1 MLGPS
6 FGTASPGERPQRLG
20 YFGPMRKLAA
30 WCHDRR
36 RTVLGL
42 WVAAFL
48 LLAVLWGT
56 AAGEYVNN
64 FQLPG
69 TESQRAYDLLKDR
82 FPEQSGDTA
91 TVVFAVDQGGVLD
104 TGNRPQ
110 IERVRAE
117 IEKSPEVL
125 AVGDPFAR
133 GAPVSKDGKI
143 TFAQIQFRKGA
154 GDVDVKQVK
163 TMAEDTLALDGKGG
177 VQVAL
182 GGDIIHWST
191 AEQGGAGEI
200 FGILVAAA
208 VLFLTLGVVA
218 MGLPLLNALF
228 AMVVSLALMGVIG
241 TRLLDVVDWSPQLA
255 AMIGIGVGIDYALL
269 ILNRFRLER
278 GAGRDVRDATLVA
291 IDTSGRAVLFA
302 GVVVVIAMLGM
313 LLLGISFLYGPAI
326 GAALS
331 VLFTMGAALT
341 LMPALLSKIGGRIK
355 PAGNGNG
362 DVGADLADRE
372 SGFAARWSHF
382 VARRPLPVAVVALA
396 VLIALA
402 LPATHMR
409 LATSDAS
416 TYKKDDTTRVAYDLL
431 KQGFGPGFNAPLL
444 LAIELPR
451 AGDQVPLQQIGDAL
465 REQDGIAEVLPPQL
479 NERGDT
485 ATMIAYPTTTPQDE
499 RTDEVVRQARDETL
513 PPVAEQT
520 GARVSIGGVTATNL
534 DFAKTIRD
542 KLPLFIGVVVGL
554 SLLLLAVVFRSLLI
568 PVKAGV
574 FNLLSITGAF
584 GVVTLIFQDG
594 NLAGLFGDAT
604 GPIESFLPIMVF
616 AVVFGLS
623 MDYEVFLVSRMHEEW
638 VHTRDARYAVQH
650 GLAMT
655 GRVVTAAAVIM
666 IAVFGAFA
674 IGNERALAMMGVGFA
689 SAIFIDAF
697 IIRLLLLPAVMHL
710 AGPAMWW
717 MPAWLERRLPR
728 LHIEAEERP
737 DADEAAVPTGA
748 EAASE
753 REAAPIPH

>member
-1 MLGPS
+1 
-6 FGTASPGERPQRLG
+6 
-20 YFGPMRKLAA
+20 MRTLAA

-36 RTVLGL
+36 RTVIGL
-42 WVAAFL
+42 WVAAFVV
-48 LLAVLWGT
+48 LAALWGT
-56 AAGEYVNN
+56 AAGEFVNN
-64 FQLPG
+64 FRLPG

-82 FPEQSGDTA
+82 FPQQAGDTA
-91 TVVFAVDQGGVLD
+91 TVVFAVDKGKVLD
-104 TGNRPQ
+104 AGNRPTIQ
-110 IERVRAE
+110 QAVAE
-117 IEKSPEVL
+117 IKKSPEVL
-125 AVGDPFAR
+125 AVGDPLAN
-133 GAPVSKDGKI
+133 GAPVSKDGRI

-163 TMAEDTLALDGKGG
+163 TMAESTLKLDGKGG

-200 FGILVAAA
+200 FGILVAAL

-228 AMVVSLALMGVIG
+228 AMVVSLALMAVIG
-241 TRLLDVVDWSPQLA
+241 TRVLDVVDWSPQLA

-278 GAGRDVRDATLVA
+278 GAGREVREATLIA
-291 IDTSGRAVLFA
+291 LDTSGRAVLFA
-302 GVVVVIAMLGM
+302 GIVVVIAMLGM
-313 LLLGISFLYGPAI
+313 MLLGISFLYGPAI

-331 VLFTMGAALT
+331 VLATMIASLT
-341 LMPALLSKIGGRIK
+341 LIPAILGTRIGRRIK
-355 PAGNGNG
+355 KSKAHS
-362 DVGADLADRE
+362 ADE
-372 SGFAARWSHF
+372 ETGFAARWSRF
-382 VARRPLPVAVVALA
+382 VADRPAPVAVVALA
-396 VLIALA
+396 ILIALA
-402 LPATHMR
+402 LPALHMR
-409 LATSDAS
+409 LSTSDAS
-416 TYKKDDTTRVAYDLL
+416 TYKKDDTTRIAYDLL
-431 KQGFGPGFNAPLL
+431 KEGFGAGFNAPLL
-444 LAIELPR
+444 LAVELPKG
-451 AGDQVPLQQIGDAL
+451 GDQAALAQIGDAL
-465 REQDGIAEVLPPQL
+465 GKQDGIAQVLPPIV
-479 NERGDT
+479 NDAGDT

-499 RTDEVVRQARDETL
+499 RTDETVKTARDTTL
-513 PPVAEQT
+513 PPIEQAT
-520 GARVSIGGVTATNL
+520 GTRVSIGGATATNL
-534 DFAKTIRD
+534 DFSSTIRA

-568 PVKAGV
+568 PVKAGI

-594 NLAGLFGDAT
+594 HGAGLFGGAT

-638 VHTRDARYAVQH
+638 THTKDARYAVRH

-655 GRVVTAAAVIM
+655 GRVVTAAAIIM

-689 SAIFIDAF
+689 AAIFIDAF

-710 AGPAMWW
+710 VGPAMWW
-717 MPAWLERRLPR
+717 MPAWLEKRLPH
-728 LHIEAEERP
+728 LNIEPPDELPAPREGERQP
-737 DADEAAVPTGA
+737 VPV
-748 EAASE
+748 
-753 REAAPIPH
+753 

>member
-1 MLGPS
+1 
-6 FGTASPGERPQRLG
+6 
-20 YFGPMRKLAA
+20 MRKLAA

-42 WVAAFL
+42 WVAAFVIS
-48 LLAVLWGT
+48 AALWGT
-56 AAGEYVNN
+56 AAGGFVNN

-69 TESQRAYDLLKDR
+69 TESQRTYDLLSER

-91 TVVFAVDQGGVLD
+91 TVVFAVDRGGVLD
-104 TGNRPQ
+104 AGNRPQ
-110 IERVRAE
+110 IDRVRAE

-133 GAPVSKDGKI
+133 GAPVSPDGKI

-154 GDVDVKQVK
+154 GEVDAAAVK
-163 TMAEDTLALDGKGG
+163 TMADDTLALDGKDG

-200 FGILVAAA
+200 FGLLVAAI

-228 AMVVSLALMGVIG
+228 AMVVSLGLMAVVG
-241 TRLLDVVDWSPQLA
+241 TRLIDVVDWSPQLA

-278 GAGRDVRDATLVA
+278 GAGRSVRDATLVS

-326 GAALS
+326 AAALS
-331 VLFTMGAALT
+331 VLFTMVAALT

-355 PAGNGNG
+355 PAKNGG
-362 DVGADLADRE
+362 GGRDPDLADRE
-372 SGFAARWSHF
+372 IGFAARWSAF
-382 VARRPLPVAVVALA
+382 VARRPLPVAVLALV

-409 LATSDAS
+409 LASSDAS
-416 TYKKDDTTRVAYDLL
+416 TYKEDDTARIAYDLL
-431 KQGFGPGFNAPLL
+431 KEGFGPGFSAPLL
-444 LAIELPR
+444 LAVELPEP
-451 AGDQVPLQQIGDAL
+451 GDDAALQQISEAL
-465 REQDGIAEVLPPQL
+465 GAQDGIAQVLPPRL
-479 NERGDT
+479 NEAGDT
-485 ATMIAYPTTTPQDE
+485 ATMIAYPETTPQDE
-499 RTDEVVRQARDETL
+499 RTDEVVRQARSETL
-513 PPVAEQT
+513 PPIAEQT
-520 GARVSIGGVTATNL
+520 GARVSIGGATASNL
-534 DFAKTIRD
+534 DFAQTIRD

-568 PVKAGV
+568 PVKAGI
-574 FNLLSITGAF
+574 FNLLSIAGAF

-638 VHTRDARYAVQH
+638 VHTGDATYAVRH

-655 GRVVTAAAVIM
+655 GRVVTAAAIIM

-710 AGPAMWW
+710 GGPAMWW
-717 MPAWLERRLPR
+717 MPAWLDRLLPR
-728 LHIEAEERP
+728 LHIERP
-737 DADEAAVPTGA
+737 DETPVEGMPRD
-748 EAASE
+748 
-753 REAAPIPH
+753 REPQPATT

>member
-1 MLGPS
+1 
-6 FGTASPGERPQRLG
+6 
-20 YFGPMRKLAA
+20 MRKLAA

-36 RTVLGL
+36 RTVIGL
-42 WVAAFL
+42 WVAAFFVI
-48 LLAVLWGT
+48 AALWGT
-56 AAGEYVNN
+56 AAGEYSNN
-64 FQLPG
+64 FRLPG
-69 TESQRAYDLLKDR
+69 TESQRAYDLLKSR

-91 TVVFAVDQGGVLD
+91 NVVFAVDKGRVLD
-104 TGNRPQ
+104 AANRSQ

-133 GAPVSKDGKI
+133 GAPVSPDGKI

-154 GDVDVKQVK
+154 GDVDAAKVK
-163 TMAEDTLALDGKGG
+163 TMAEDTLKLDGKGG
-177 VQVAL
+177 IQVAL

-200 FGILVAAA
+200 FGILVAAL

-228 AMVVSLALMGVIG
+228 AMVVSLGLMAVIG
-241 TRLLDVVDWSPQLA
+241 THLLDVVDWTPQLA

-278 GAGRDVRDATLVA
+278 GAGREVRDATLVA

-302 GVVVVIAMLGM
+302 GIVVVIAMLGM
-313 LLLGISFLYGPAI
+313 MLLGISFLYGPAI

-341 LMPALLSKIGGRIK
+341 LMPALLSKIGGRVK
-355 PAGNGNG
+355 PAKNGNG
-362 DVGADLADRE
+362 GGAADLADRE
-372 SGFAARWSHF
+372 IGFAARWSRF
-382 VARRPLPVAVVALA
+382 VARRPLPVAILALA

-409 LATSDAS
+409 LASSDAS
-416 TYKKDDTTRVAYDLL
+416 TYKKDDTTRIAYDLL
-431 KQGFGPGFNAPLL
+431 KQGFGPGFSAPLL
-444 LAIELPR
+444 LAVELPR
-451 AGDQVPLQQIGDAL
+451 AGDQAALTQIGDAL
-465 REQDGIAEVLPPQL
+465 REQNGIAEVLPPIL
-479 NERGDT
+479 NKRGDT
-485 ATMIAYPTTTPQDE
+485 ATMIAYPATTPQDE
-499 RTDEVVRQARDETL
+499 RTDTTVEQARDGTL
-513 PPVAEQT
+513 PPITQAT
-520 GARVSIGGVTATNL
+520 GARVSIGGATATNL
-534 DFAKTIRD
+534 DFAQTIRD

-568 PVKAGV
+568 PVKAGI
-574 FNLLSITGAF
+574 FNLLSIAGAF

-638 VHTRDARYAVQH
+638 VHTHDAHYAVRH

-655 GRVVTAAAVIM
+655 GRVVTAAAIIM

-717 MPAWLERRLPR
+717 MPGWLERRLPH
-728 LHIEAEERP
+728 LHIERP
-737 DADEAAVPTGA
+737 DAEDEEPPPADDRPA
-748 EAASE
+748 E
-753 REAAPIPH
+753 REPEPVSG

>member
-1 MLGPS
+1 
-6 FGTASPGERPQRLG
+6 
-20 YFGPMRKLAA
+20 MRKLAA

-36 RTVLGL
+36 RLVIGL
-42 WVAAFL
+42 WVAAFFL
-48 LLAVLWGT
+48 VAAVWAT
-56 AAGEYVNN
+56 AAGEYSNN
-64 FQLPG
+64 FRLPG
-69 TESQRAYDLLKDR
+69 TESQRAYDLLKDK

-91 TVVFAVDQGGVLD
+91 SVVFAVDEGSVLD
-104 TGNRPQ
+104 ESKRPQ
-110 IERVRAE
+110 IERVREE
-117 IEKSPEVL
+117 IAKSPEVL

-133 GAPVSKDGKI
+133 GAPVSQDGRI
-143 TFAQIQFRKGA
+143 AFAQIQFRKGA
-154 GDVDVKQVK
+154 GEVDAAAVK

-200 FGILVAAA
+200 FGLLVAAV

-228 AMVVSLALMGVIG
+228 AMIVSLSLMAVVG
-241 TRLLDVVDWSPQLA
+241 TRLLDVVDWTPQLA
-255 AMIGIGVGIDYALL
+255 AMLGIGVGIDYALL

-278 GAGRDVRDATLVA
+278 GAGRDVREATLIS

-302 GVVVVIAMLGM
+302 GIVVVIAMLGM
-313 LLLGISFLYGPAI
+313 MLLGISFLYGPAI
-326 GAALS
+326 GAALA
-331 VLFTMGAALT
+331 VLATMTASLT

-355 PAGNGNG
+355 PAKVEG
-362 DVGADLADRE
+362 DGTGDLADRE
-372 SGFAARWSHF
+372 TGFAARWSGF
-382 VARRPLPVAVVALA
+382 VARRPVPVALLALA

-402 LPATHMR
+402 LPALHMR

-431 KQGFGPGFNAPLL
+431 KEGFGAGFNAPLL
-444 LAIELPR
+444 LAVELPR
-451 AGDQVPLQQIGDAL
+451 AGDEAALTQISDAL
-465 REQDGIAEVLPPQL
+465 GKQDGIAQVLPPQL
-479 NERGDT
+479 NDRGDT

-499 RTDEVVRQARDETL
+499 QTDETVKTARDQTL
-513 PPVAEQT
+513 PPIERET
-520 GARVSIGGVTATNL
+520 GARVSIGGATATNL
-534 DFAKTIRD
+534 DFSQTIRD

-554 SLLLLAVVFRSLLI
+554 SLLLLMVVFRSVLI
-568 PVKAGV
+568 PIKAGI
-574 FNLLSITGAF
+574 FNLLSIGGAF

-594 NLAGLFGDAT
+594 NLSGLFGDAT
-604 GPIESFLPIMVF
+604 GPIESFLPLLVF

-638 VHTRDARYAVQH
+638 TKTGNARYAVQH

-655 GRVVTAAAVIM
+655 GRVVTAAAIIM

-717 MPAWLERRLPR
+717 MPTWLERRLPR
-728 LHIEAEERP
+728 LHIERP
-737 DADEAAVPTGA
+737 DTDDEPPPPGA
-748 EAASE
+748 TPSE
-753 REAAPIPH
+753 REPEPVSG

>member
-1 MLGPS
+1 
-6 FGTASPGERPQRLG
+6 
-20 YFGPMRKLAA
+20 MRKLAA

-36 RTVLGL
+36 RLVIGL
-42 WVAAFL
+42 WVAAFFI
-48 LLAVLWGT
+48 AIGLWAG
-56 AAGEYVNN
+56 AAGQYSNVFN
-64 FQLPG
+64 LPG
-69 TESQRAYDLLKDR
+69 TESQRTYDLLTER
-82 FPEQSGDTA
+82 FPQQAGDSA
-91 TVVFAVDQGGVLD
+91 SVVFAVKDGGVLD
-104 TGNRPQ
+104 AGNRPQ
-110 IERVRAE
+110 IEKVRAE
-117 IEKSPEVL
+117 IAKSPEVL
-125 AVGDPFAR
+125 AVGDPFAE
-133 GAPVSKDGKI
+133 GAPVSQDGKI
-143 TFAQIQFRKGA
+143 TFATIQFRGA
-154 GDVDVKQVK
+154 AGEADVKQIK
-163 TMAEDTLALDGKGG
+163 EMAENTLALDGQGG

-191 AEQGGAGEI
+191 AETGGAGELI
-200 FGILVAAA
+200 GILVAAL

-228 AMVVSLALMGVIG
+228 AMVVSLSLMAVLG
-241 TRLLDVVDWSPQLA
+241 TRVIDVVDWTPQLA

-278 GAGRDVRDATLVA
+278 GGGRDVREATLIA

-302 GVVVVIAMLGM
+302 GIVVVIAMLGM

-326 GAALS
+326 GAALA
-331 VLFTMGAALT
+331 VAATMVAALDADAGD
-341 LMPALLSKIGGRIK
+341 PRDQDRPPDQGRE
-355 PAGNGNG
+355 GRDG
-362 DVGADLADRE
+362 DGDGADLADRE
-372 SGFAARWSHF
+372 TGFAARWSRF
-382 VARRPLPVAVVALA
+382 VADHPLPVAVAALA

-402 LPATHMR
+402 LPALHMR

-416 TYKKDDTTRVAYDLL
+416 TYKKDDTARVAYDLL
-431 KQGFGPGFNAPLL
+431 KQGFGPGFSAPLL
-444 LAIELPR
+444 IAVELPK
-451 AGDQVPLQQIGDAL
+451 AGDQAALQKIGDAL
-465 REQDGIAEVLPPQL
+465 REQDGIASVLPPQL
-479 NERGDT
+479 NEAGDT
-485 ATMIAYPTTTPQDE
+485 ATMIAYPTTTAQDE
-499 RTDEVVRQARDETL
+499 RTDQVVKTARAETL
-513 PPVAEQT
+513 PPVAKAT
-520 GARVSIGGVTATNL
+520 GTRISVGGTTASNI
-534 DFAKTIRD
+534 DFSKTIRD

-568 PVKAGV
+568 PVKAGI
-574 FNLLSITGAF
+574 FNLLSIAGAF

-638 VHTRDARYAVQH
+638 VHTGDARYAVRH

-655 GRVVTAAAVIM
+655 GRVVTAAAIIM

-717 MPAWLERRLPR
+717 MPAWLDKRLPHF
-728 LHIEAEERP
+728 HIERP
-737 DADEAAVPTGA
+737 DDDDDEAPAETRERVAV
-748 EAASE
+748 
-753 REAAPIPH
+753 

>member
-1 MLGPS
+1 
-6 FGTASPGERPQRLG
+6 
-20 YFGPMRKLAA
+20 MRNLAA

-42 WVAAFL
+42 W
-48 LLAVLWGT
+48 LLAFVLAVGLWGT
-56 AAGEYVNN
+56 AAGEFVNS
-64 FQLPG
+64 FKLPG

-91 TVVFAVDQGGVLD
+91 NVVFAVDKGRVL
-104 TGNRPQ
+104 TPASRPT
-110 IERVRAE
+110 IERARAE

-125 AVGDPFAR
+125 GVGDPYKS
-133 GAPVSKDGKI
+133 GAPVSRDGRI

-154 GDVDVKQVK
+154 GDVDVDKVK
-163 TMAEDTLALDGKGG
+163 TMAENTLELDGRAG

-200 FGILVAAA
+200 FGIIVAAI
-208 VLFLTLGVVA
+208 VLFLTLGIVA

-228 AMVVSLALMGVIG
+228 AMIISLSLMAVVG
-241 TRLLDVVDWSPQLA
+241 TQLLDVVDWTPQLA

-302 GVVVVIAMLGM
+302 GVVVVIALLGM
-313 LLLGISFLYGPAI
+313 MLLGISFLYGPAI

-331 VLFTMGAALT
+331 VLFTMTAALT

-355 PAGNGNG
+355 VPANGNGNG
-362 DVGADLADRE
+362 TDLAERE
-372 SGFAARWSHF
+372 RGFAARWSRF
-382 VARRPLPVAVVALA
+382 VARRPLPVGIAALA

-416 TYKKDDTTRVAYDLL
+416 TYPKDDTTRIAYELL
-431 KQGFGPGFNAPLL
+431 KEGFGPGFNAPLL
-444 LAIELPR
+444 LAVELPR
-451 AGDQVPLQQIGDAL
+451 DGDRAAL
-465 REQDGIAEVLPPQL
+465 REIGAALSGQDGIARVLPPQL

-485 ATMIAYPTTTPQDE
+485 ATMIAYPATTPQDE
-499 RTDEVVRQARDETL
+499 RTDEVVEAAREETL
-513 PPVAEQT
+513 PPITRQT
-520 GARVSIGGVTATNL
+520 GTRVSIGGVTATNL
-534 DFAKTIRD
+534 DFAQTIRD

-554 SLLLLAVVFRSLLI
+554 SLLLLMVVFRSLLI
-568 PVKAGV
+568 PLKAGV
-574 FNLLSITGAF
+574 FNLLSIMGAF

-594 NLAGLFGDAT
+594 HGAGLFGGST

-616 AVVFGLS
+616 AIVFGLS

-638 VHTRDARYAVQH
+638 TRTHDARYAVRH

-697 IIRLLLLPAVMHL
+697 IIRLLLLPAVMHV

-717 MPAWLERRLPR
+717 MPAWLERRLPH
-728 LHIEAEERP
+728 LAIDAEERSRSDDDP
-737 DADEAAVPTGA
+737 PAPGTPGGER
-748 EAASE
+748 ELAASG
-753 REAAPIPH
+753 

>member
-1 MLGPS
+1 
-6 FGTASPGERPQRLG
+6 
-20 YFGPMRKLAA
+20 MRKLAA

-36 RTVLGL
+36 RTVLAL
-42 WVAAFL
+42 WVAAFV
-48 LLAVLWGT
+48 LAAALWGT
-56 AAGEYVNN
+56 AAGEFVNN
-64 FQLPG
+64 FRLPG

-82 FPEQSGDTA
+82 FPQQSGDTA
-91 TVVFAVDQGGVLD
+91 SVVFAVDKGRVLEPSH
-104 TGNRPQ
+104 RPQ
-110 IERVRAE
+110 IDRVLAE
-117 IEKSPEVL
+117 IKKSPEVL
-125 AVGDPFAR
+125 TVGDPFAR
-133 GAPVSKDGKI
+133 GAPVSKDGRI

-154 GDVDVKQVK
+154 GDVDAAKVK
-163 TMAEDTLALDGKGG
+163 TMAEDTLKLDGKGG

-200 FGILVAAA
+200 VGILVAAV

-228 AMVVSLALMGVIG
+228 AMVVSIGLMSIVG
-241 TRLLDVVDWSPQLA
+241 THLLDVVDWTPQLA

-291 IDTSGRAVLFA
+291 LDTSGRAVLFA
-302 GVVVVIAMLGM
+302 GIVVVIAMLGM
-313 LLLGISFLYGPAI
+313 ILLGISFLYGPAI

-331 VLFTMGAALT
+331 VLATMVAALT
-341 LMPALLSKIGGRIK
+341 LMPAIMGSRIGRRIK
-355 PAGNGNG
+355 PAGKGG
-362 DVGADLADRE
+362 ERGADLADRE
-372 SGFAARWSHF
+372 TGFAARWSAF
-382 VARRPLPVAVVALA
+382 VARRPLPVAVLALA

-402 LPATHMR
+402 LPALHMR

-444 LAIELPR
+444 LAIELPK
-451 AGDQVPLQQIGDAL
+451 AGDDTALQQIGDAL
-465 REQDGIAEVLPPQL
+465 GEQDGIAQVLPAQL
-479 NERGDT
+479 NEAGDT

-499 RTDEVVRQARDETL
+499 RTDETVKQARDATL
-513 PPVAEQT
+513 PPIEQAT
-520 GARVSIGGVTATNL
+520 GARVSIGGATASNL
-534 DFAKTIRD
+534 DFAQTIRD

-568 PVKAGV
+568 PIKAGI

-594 NLAGLFGDAT
+594 HLASLFGDAT

-638 VHTRDARYAVQH
+638 VHTKDAKYAARH

-655 GRVVTAAAVIM
+655 GRVVTAAAIIM

-717 MPAWLERRLPR
+717 MPDWLDRRLPR
-728 LHIEAEERP
+728 LAIEAEERP
-737 DADEAAVPTGA
+737 EPDGGVPPD
-748 EAASE
+748 SE
-753 REAAPIPH
+753 RRDETEEETATLAR

>member
-1 MLGPS
+1 
-6 FGTASPGERPQRLG
+6 
-20 YFGPMRKLAA
+20 MRTLAA
-30 WCHDRR
+30 WCYDRR
-36 RTVLGL
+36 RTVIGL
-42 WVAAFL
+42 WVTAFIVFAA
-48 LLAVLWGT
+48 LWAT
-56 AAGEYVNN
+56 AAGEFVNN
-64 FQLPG
+64 FNLPG
-69 TESQRAYDLLKDR
+69 TESQRAYDLLKEK
-82 FPEQSGDTA
+82 FPAQSGDTA
-91 TVVFAVDQGGVLD
+91 SVVFAVKEGGVLD
-104 TGNRPQ
+104 AGH
-110 IERVRAE
+110 RAE
-117 IEKSPEVL
+117 IEAVRKEIASSPEVL
-125 AVGDPFAR
+125 AVGDPFAK
-133 GAPVSKDGKI
+133 GAPVSQDGKI

-154 GDVDVKQVK
+154 GDVDAALVK

-191 AEQGGAGEI
+191 AEQGGAGEL
-200 FGILVAAA
+200 FGILVAAL

-228 AMVVSLALMGVIG
+228 AMVVSLSLTAVLG

-278 GAGRDVRDATLVA
+278 GSGRDVREAVLIA

-313 LLLGISFLYGPAI
+313 MLLGISFLYGPAI
-326 GAALS
+326 AAALA
-331 VLFTMGAALT
+331 VLFTMVAALT
-341 LMPALLSKIGGRIK
+341 LMPALLSKIGGRVK
-355 PAGNGNG
+355 PAGAGEGGG
-362 DVGADLADRE
+362 DADLADRE
-372 SGFAARWSHF
+372 RGFAARWSAF
-382 VARRPLPVAVVALA
+382 VARRPLPVAILALA

-402 LPATHMR
+402 LPALHMR

-444 LAIELPR
+444 LAVELPK
-451 AGDQVPLQQIGDAL
+451 AGDDAALQQIGDAL
-465 REQDGIAEVLPPQL
+465 GKQDGIAQVLPAQL
-479 NERGDT
+479 NSSGDT
-485 ATMIAYPTTTPQDE
+485 ATMIAYPTTTPQEE
-499 RTDEVVRQARDETL
+499 RTDQTVRQARDETL
-513 PPVAEQT
+513 PPIEQAT
-520 GARVSIGGVTATNL
+520 GARVSIGGTTASNL
-534 DFAKTIRD
+534 DFAQTIRD

-568 PVKAGV
+568 PVKAGI
-574 FNLLSITGAF
+574 FNLLSIGGAF

-594 NLAGLFGDAT
+594 HLASLFGDAT
-604 GPIESFLPIMVF
+604 GPIEAFLPIMVF

-638 VHTRDARYAVQH
+638 VHTKDATYAVRH

-655 GRVVTAAAVIM
+655 GRVVTAAAIIM

-717 MPAWLERRLPR
+717 MPAWLDKRLPH
-728 LHIEAEERP
+728 LHIERP
-737 DADEAAVPTGA
+737 DEDA
-748 EAASE
+748 EAAAE
-753 REAAPIPH
+753 TETRQRVPV

>member
-1 MLGPS
+1 
-6 FGTASPGERPQRLG
+6 
-20 YFGPMRKLAA
+20 MRNLAA

-36 RTVLGL
+36 RAVIGL
-42 WVAAFL
+42 WIAAF
-48 LLAVLWGT
+48 VVSIGLWAT
-56 AAGEYVNN
+56 SAGEFVNN

-69 TESQRAYDLLKDR
+69 TESQRTYDLLSER

-91 TVVFAVDQGGVLD
+91 SVVFAVEDGGVLD
-104 TGNRPQ
+104 AANRPQ
-110 IERVRAE
+110 IERVREE
-117 IEKSPEVL
+117 IAKSPEVL

-133 GAPVSKDGKI
+133 GAPVSEDGRI

-154 GDVDVKQVK
+154 GEVDAAAVK

-200 FGILVAAA
+200 FGLLVAAI

-228 AMVVSLALMGVIG
+228 AMIVSLGLMAVVG
-241 TRLLDVVDWSPQLA
+241 TRVIDVVDWSPQLA

-278 GAGRDVRDATLVA
+278 GAGRDVRDATLVSL
-291 IDTSGRAVLFA
+291 DTSGRAVLFA

-326 GAALS
+326 AAALS

-341 LMPALLSKIGGRIK
+341 LMPALMGTRIGRRIK
-355 PAGNGNG
+355 PATNGNG
-362 DVGADLADRE
+362 GSADLADRE
-372 SGFAARWSHF
+372 SGFAARWSAF
-382 VARRPLPVAVVALA
+382 VARRPLPVAVLALA

-431 KQGFGPGFNAPLL
+431 KEGFGPGFNAPLL
-444 LAIELPR
+444 LAVELPS
-451 AGDQVPLQQIGDAL
+451 AGDDAALQQIGDAL
-465 REQDGIAEVLPPQL
+465 GAQDGIAQVLPPQL
-479 NERGDT
+479 NEAGDT
-485 ATMIAYPTTTPQDE
+485 ATMIAYPETTPQDE
-499 RTDEVVRQARDETL
+499 RTDEVVRQAREQTL
-513 PPVAEQT
+513 PPIAERT
-520 GARVSIGGVTATNL
+520 GARVSIGGATATNL
-534 DFAKTIRD
+534 DFAQTIRD

-554 SLLLLAVVFRSLLI
+554 SLLLLAIVFRSLLI
-568 PVKAGV
+568 PVKAGI
-574 FNLLSITGAF
+574 FNLLSIAGAF

-604 GPIESFLPIMVF
+604 GPIEAFLPIMVF

-638 VHTRDARYAVQH
+638 VHTRDATYAVRH

-655 GRVVTAAAVIM
+655 GRVVTAAAIIM

-717 MPAWLERRLPR
+717 MPAWLERRLPH
-728 LHIEAEERP
+728 LHIERP
-737 DADEAAVPTGA
+737 DTDEEPPPADRVPA
-748 EAASE
+748 E
-753 REAAPIPH
+753 REPEPVAR

>member
-1 MLGPS
+1 
-6 FGTASPGERPQRLG
+6 
-20 YFGPMRKLAA
+20 MRKLAA

-36 RTVLGL
+36 RIVIGL
-42 WVAAFL
+42 WVAAFVGF
-48 LLAVLWGT
+48 AVLWGA
-56 AAGEYVNN
+56 AAGEYSNN
-64 FQLPG
+64 FRLPG
-69 TESQRAYDLLKDR
+69 TESQRAYDLLKER

-91 TVVFAVDQGGVLD
+91 SVVFAVDQGRVLD
-104 TGNRPQ
+104 HRSQ

-117 IEKSPEVL
+117 VEKSPEVL
-125 AVGDPFAR
+125 AVGDPLAK
-133 GAPVSKDGKI
+133 GAPVSQDGKI

-154 GDVDVKQVK
+154 GDVDPAKVK
-163 TMAEDTLALDGKGG
+163 TMAEDTLKLDGKGG

-200 FGILVAAA
+200 FGILVAAL

-228 AMVVSLALMGVIG
+228 AMVVSLGLMAVVG
-241 TRLLDVVDWSPQLA
+241 TRLLDVVDWTPQLA

-278 GAGRDVRDATLVA
+278 GGGKDVREATLVA

-302 GVVVVIAMLGM
+302 GIVVVIAMLGM
-313 LLLGISFLYGPAI
+313 MLLGISFLYGPAI

-341 LMPALLSKIGGRIK
+341 LMPALLSKIGGRVK

-362 DVGADLADRE
+362 GGADLADRE
-372 SGFAARWSHF
+372 TGFAARWSRF
-382 VARRPLPVAVVALA
+382 VARRPVPVAILALA

-402 LPATHMR
+402 LPALHMR

-416 TYKKDDTTRVAYDLL
+416 TYKKSDTTRVAYDLL

-444 LAIELPR
+444 LAVELPKS
-451 AGDQVPLQQIGDAL
+451 GDQAALQQIGDAL
-465 REQDGIAEVLPPQL
+465 KNQPGIAQVLPPQL
-479 NERGDT
+479 NKAGDT
-485 ATMIAYPTTTPQDE
+485 ATMIAYPSTTPQDE
-499 RTDEVVRQARDETL
+499 RTDETVKTARNETL
-513 PPVAEQT
+513 PPIARET
-520 GARVSIGGVTATNL
+520 GAQISIGGATATNL
-534 DFAKTIRD
+534 DFAQTIRD

-568 PVKAGV
+568 PVKAGI
-574 FNLLSITGAF
+574 FNLLSIAGAF

-594 NLAGLFGDAT
+594 HLASLFGDAT

-638 VHTRDARYAVQH
+638 VHTRDAHYAVRH

-655 GRVVTAAAVIM
+655 GRVVTAAAIIM

-689 SAIFIDAF
+689 AAIFIDAF
-697 IIRLLLLPAVMHL
+697 IIRLLLLPAVMHI

-717 MPAWLERRLPR
+717 IPAWLDKRLP
-728 LHIEAEERP
+728 HFNIERP
-737 DADEAAVPTGA
+737 EPHEQLPADRRPGEPQPQP
-748 EAASE
+748 ASG
-753 REAAPIPH
+753 

>member
-1 MLGPS
+1 
-6 FGTASPGERPQRLG
+6 
-20 YFGPMRKLAA
+20 MRKLAA

-36 RTVLGL
+36 RTVIGL
-42 WVAAFL
+42 WVAAFVVS
-48 LLAVLWGT
+48 AALWGT
-56 AAGEYVNN
+56 AAGEFVNN
-64 FQLPG
+64 FRLPG
-69 TESQRAYDLLKDR
+69 TESQRAYDLLKER
-82 FPEQSGDTA
+82 FPQQSGDTA
-91 TVVFAVDQGGVLD
+91 SVVFAVDKGRVLD
-104 TGNRPQ
+104 AGNRAP

-117 IEKSPEVL
+117 IAKSPEVL

-133 GAPVSKDGKI
+133 GAPVSKDGRI
-143 TFAQIQFRKGA
+143 TFAQIQFRKGS
-154 GDVDVKQVK
+154 GDVDAAKVK

-182 GGDIIHWST
+182 GGDVIHWST
-191 AEQGGAGEI
+191 AQQGGAGEI
-200 FGILVAAA
+200 FGILVAAL

-228 AMVVSLALMGVIG
+228 AMVVSLSLMGVVG
-241 TRLLDVVDWSPQLA
+241 TRVLDVVDWTPQLA

-278 GAGRDVRDATLVA
+278 GAGRDVREATLVA
-291 IDTSGRAVLFA
+291 INTSGRAVLFA

-313 LLLGISFLYGPAI
+313 MLLGISFLYGPAI

-331 VLFTMGAALT
+331 VLATMTAALT

-355 PAGNGNG
+355 PVKNGGGG
-362 DVGADLADRE
+362 DDGDLADRE
-372 SGFAARWSHF
+372 RGFAARWSGF
-382 VARRPLPVAVVALA
+382 VARRPLPVAILALA

-416 TYKKDDTTRVAYDLL
+416 TYKKDDTTRIAYDLL
-431 KQGFGPGFNAPLL
+431 KQGFGPGLNAPLL
-444 LAIELPR
+444 LAIELPK
-451 AGDQVPLQQIGDAL
+451 AGDQAALQQVGDAL
-465 REQDGIAEVLPPQL
+465 RKQDGIAQILPAQL

-499 RTDEVVRQARDETL
+499 RTDDVVRQARDETL
-513 PPVAEQT
+513 PPVAKET
-520 GARVSIGGVTATNL
+520 GARVSIGGTTATNI
-534 DFAKTIRD
+534 DFAQTIRD

-574 FNLLSITGAF
+574 FNLLSIAGAF

-594 NLAGLFGDAT
+594 HLASLFGDST

-638 VHTRDARYAVQH
+638 VHTKDAKYAVRH

-655 GRVVTAAAVIM
+655 GRVVTAAAIIM

-717 MPAWLERRLPR
+717 MPAWLERRLPH
-728 LHIEAEERP
+728 LNIEPP
-737 DADEAAVPTGA
+737 DADDRQPTPDGTPG
-748 EAASE
+748 E
-753 REAAPIPH
+753 REPQPVSG

>member
-1 MLGPS
+1 
-6 FGTASPGERPQRLG
+6 
-20 YFGPMRKLAA
+20 MRTLAA

-36 RTVLGL
+36 RTVIGL
-42 WVAAFL
+42 WVAAF
-48 LLAVLWGT
+48 VVSVGLWAT
-56 AAGEYVNN
+56 AAGEFVNN
-64 FQLPG
+64 FNLPG
-69 TESQRAYDLLKDR
+69 TESQRTYDLLKER
-82 FPEQSGDTA
+82 FPAQSGDTA
-91 TVVFAVDQGGVLD
+91 SVVFAVDQGRVLD
-104 TGNRPQ
+104 NRAQ
-110 IERVRAE
+110 IEAVRGE
-117 IEKSPEVL
+117 IAKSPEVL
-125 AVGDPFAR
+125 AVGDPFAK
-133 GAPVSKDGKI
+133 GAPVSQDGRI
-143 TFAQIQFRKGA
+143 TFAQIQFRDA
-154 GDVDVKQVK
+154 PGDVDPAQVK
-163 TMAEDTLALDGKGG
+163 TMAEKTLALDGKGG

-182 GGDIIHWST
+182 GGDTIHWST

-200 FGILVAAA
+200 FGILVAGV

-228 AMVVSLALMGVIG
+228 AMIVSLSIMAVIG
-241 TRLLDVVDWSPQLA
+241 TRLIDVVDWSPQLA

-278 GAGRDVRDATLVA
+278 GAGRDVREATLVS

-313 LLLGISFLYGPAI
+313 MLLGISFLYGPAI
-326 GAALS
+326 AAALA
-331 VLFTMGAALT
+331 VLFTMTAALT
-341 LMPALLSKIGGRIK
+341 LMPALLSKIGGRVK
-355 PAGNGNG
+355 PAGNGG
-362 DVGADLADRE
+362 DGNLADRE
-372 SGFAARWSHF
+372 RGFAARWSRF
-382 VARRPLPVAVVALA
+382 VARRPLPVAVLALA

-402 LPATHMR
+402 LPALHMR

-444 LAIELPR
+444 LAIELPQP
-451 AGDQVPLQQIGDAL
+451 GDQAPLQQIGDAL
-465 REQDGIAEVLPPQL
+465 RDQDGIADVLPPQL
-479 NERGDT
+479 NKSGDT
-485 ATMIAYPTTTPQDE
+485 ATMIAYPSTTPQDE
-499 RTDEVVRQARDETL
+499 RTDEVVKQARDETL
-513 PPVAEQT
+513 PPIEQQT
-520 GARVSIGGVTATNL
+520 GARVSIGGTTATNI
-534 DFAKTIRD
+534 DFAQTIRD

-568 PVKAGV
+568 PVKAGI

-594 NLAGLFGDAT
+594 HLASLFGDAT

-638 VHTRDARYAVQH
+638 VHTGDARYAVRH

-655 GRVVTAAAVIM
+655 GRVVTAAAIIM

-697 IIRLLLLPAVMHL
+697 IIRLLLLPAVMHI

-728 LHIEAEERP
+728 LHIEAEEHP
-737 DADEAAVPTGA
+737 QSGDEAPVADG
-748 EAASE
+748 
-753 REAAPIPH
+753 R

>member
-1 MLGPS
+1 
-6 FGTASPGERPQRLG
+6 
-20 YFGPMRKLAA
+20 MRNLAA

-42 WVAAFL
+42 WAAAFVISIL
-48 LLAVLWGT
+48 LWGG

-69 TESQRAYDLLKDR
+69 TESQRAYDLLKER

-91 TVVFAVDQGGVLD
+91 SVVFAVDQGRVLD
-104 TGNRPQ
+104 HKPA
-110 IERVRAE
+110 IEAARKE
-117 IEKSPEVL
+117 IAASPAVL
-125 AVGDPFAR
+125 NVGDPFAK
-133 GAPVSKDGKI
+133 GAPVSQDGRI
-143 TFAQIQFRKGA
+143 TFAQIQFKKGA
-154 GDVDVKQVK
+154 GDVDVAQVK
-163 TMAEDTLALDGKGG
+163 TMAENTLKLDGRDG

-200 FGILVAAA
+200 FGILVAAL

-228 AMVVSLALMGVIG
+228 AMIVSLSLMAVIG
-241 TRLLDVVDWSPQLA
+241 TRILDVVDWTPQLA

-278 GAGRDVRDATLVA
+278 GAGKEVREATLIA

-302 GVVVVIAMLGM
+302 GIVVVIAMLGM
-313 LLLGISFLYGPAI
+313 MLLGISFLYGPAI

-341 LMPALLSKIGGRIK
+341 LMPALLSKIGGRVK
-355 PAGNGNG
+355 PAGSG
-362 DVGADLADRE
+362 DADRE
-372 SGFAARWSHF
+372 TGFAARWSAF
-382 VARRPLPVAVVALA
+382 VSRRPWPVAVLALA
-396 VLIALA
+396 ILIALA
-402 LPATHMR
+402 IPALHMR

-431 KQGFGPGFNAPLL
+431 KEGFGPGFNAPLL
-444 LAIELPR
+444 LAVELPKS
-451 AGDQVPLQQIGDAL
+451 GDDAALTQIGDAL
-465 REQDGIAEVLPPQL
+465 KNQDGIASVLPATV
-479 NERGDT
+479 NKAGDT
-485 ATMIAYPTTTPQDE
+485 ATMIAYPSTTPQDE
-499 RTDEVVRQARDETL
+499 TTDETVKTARDVTL

-520 GARVSIGGVTATNL
+520 GARISIGGATATNL
-534 DFAKTIRD
+534 DFAQTIRD

-554 SLLLLAVVFRSLLI
+554 SLLLLGVVFRSLLI

-574 FNLLSITGAF
+574 FNLLSIAGAF

-594 NLAGLFGDAT
+594 NLSGLFGDAT

-638 VHTRDARYAVQH
+638 VHTKDAHYAVRH

-655 GRVVTAAAVIM
+655 GRVVTAAAIIM

-697 IIRLLLLPAVMHL
+697 IIRLLLLPAVMHIV
-710 AGPAMWW
+710 GPAMWW
-717 MPAWLERRLPR
+717 MPAWLEKRLPH
-728 LHIEAEERP
+728 LNIERP
-737 DADEAAVPTGA
+737 DEPPTPERRHPGEPEPQPAA
-748 EAASE
+748 
-753 REAAPIPH
+753 